1 MLMPTPNPVENPQKE
16 SANMPGVFFAYALDA
31 IICFSPDWNITYWNP
46 QAETVLGW
54 QAEEIV
60 GKNLYNVFPFGL
72 PSETLPHP
80 QNAGE
85 TITGVVLNKAVF
97 STAQSK
103 SGAELALQ
111 VVVIPNS
118 PFAQNEHT
126 IFARDYTKQKELEGQ
141 VSFAKDTVE
150 IAERAKSEFLA
161 NMSHEI
167 RTPMNAILGLAGLLM
182 DTPLNAEQHNFVST
196 IRRSGD
202 ALLSIF
208 NDILDY
214 SKIEAGNLNLEIA
227 PFDLRVCIEE
237 ALDLFAID
245 AGRKYL
251 DLAYHFTGD
260 VPAVI
265 QGDMIRVRQILINL
279 VGNAIKFTEKG
290 EVSVSVDCK
299 KLSADK
305 LRLHFTVKDTGIGI
319 SSEQTKRLFLA
330 FSQLDPTT
338 RRRYGGTGLG
348 LAICYQLLQLM
359 NGKIWVESELNQGST
374 FHFTFETAAVADDR
388 YAYLQHPQPQLR
400 GQRVMIIDDNPTNR
414 LIIERQTISWGMV
427 TESFPSGLAAL
438 DRLGHPP
445 GFDVVL
451 LDVHMPDMDGI
462 AVAQEIRKVFPR
474 LPIVIVS
481 SSGRSEIGLND
492 INIDAYLHKP
502 IKPALLYNILLQLAV
517 ERKRA
522 TGELQLTEGPFFD
535 HEMAARHPLR
545 ILVAEDN
552 IVNQKVVMH
561 LLNRLGYQPD
571 LVFNGAEVLSMLENR
586 PYDVVLMD
594 VQMPE
599 MDGVQAAKQI
609 LNTYAKH
616 YRPRIVAVTA
626 HALQGD
632 RERYLSAGL
641 DDYISKPIRVQDLV
655 ASLEKCV
662 AITDKMPHWQGL
674 IDLSYLKEQF
684 GTDADEILQEL
695 LPIFIREASALVKR
709 LIIAREKQ
717 DKNEIFQ
724 AGHALFNASSGIG
737 ATRLSDLC
745 KQLEVYVRH
754 GIGEQDP
761 LIDGIT
767 TEYELLNTRW
777 NAGTLFSDTNA
788 TYI

>member
-1 MLMPTPNPVENPQKE
+1 MLTPTPDPAENTQKE
-16 SANMPGVFFAYALDA
+16 SATMQDVFFAHTLDA
-31 IICFSPDWNITYWNP
+31 IICFSTDWNITHWNP
-46 QAETVLGW
+46 QAETVFGW
-54 QAEEIV
+54 QAEQIT
-60 GKNLYNVFPFGL
+60 GSNLYNIFPLGL
-72 PSETLPHP
+72 PSETVSHP

-85 TITGVVLNKAVF
+85 TITRSVLNKPVF
-97 STAQSK
+97 TTAQSK
-103 SGAELALQ
+103 SGAELTLQ

-118 PFAQNEHT
+118 PFAQNEYT
-126 IFARDYTKQKELEGQ
+126 IFARDYTQQKELEGQ

-251 DLAYHFTGD
+251 DLAYHFKGD

-265 QGDMIRVRQILINL
+265 QGDMVRVRQILINL
-279 VGNAIKFTEKG
+279 VGNAVKFTENG
-290 EVSVSVDCK
+290 EVSVLVDCER
-299 KLSADK
+299 LSADQ

-319 SSEQTKRLFLA
+319 SSEQTNRLFLA

-348 LAICYQLLQLM
+348 LAICYQLIQLM
-359 NGKIWVESELNQGST
+359 GGKIWVESEPGKGST
-374 FHFTFETAAVADDR
+374 FHFTFETSAVADDR

-414 LIIERQTISWGMV
+414 LIIERQTISWGMI
-427 TESFPSGLAAL
+427 TESYPSGPAAL

-445 GFDVVL
+445 GFDIVL

-502 IKPALLYNILLQLAV
+502 IKPALLYNVLLQLAV

-535 HEMAARHPLR
+535 HELATRHPLR

-552 IVNQKVVMH
+552 IVNQKVVIH

-571 LVFNGAEVLSMLENR
+571 LVSNGLEVLSMLENR
-586 PYDVVLMD
+586 PYDVILMD

-599 MDGVQAAKQI
+599 MDGVQAARQI

-616 YRPRIVAVTA
+616 HRPRIVAVTA

-662 AITDKMPHWQGL
+662 AITDKMPRWQGL

-695 LPIFIREASALVKR
+695 LPIFMREASTLVKR
-709 LIIAREKQ
+709 LLLARAKQ
-717 DKNEIFQ
+717 DKEEIFQ
-724 AGHALFNASSGIG
+724 AGHALFNACSGIG
-737 ATRLSDLC
+737 AMRLADLC

-754 GIGEQDP
+754 GIGEQDT
-761 LIDGIT
+761 LVDGIAK
-767 TEYELLNTRW
+767 EYELLNTRW
-777 NAGTLFSDTNA
+777 NAGTLFTDTKA
-788 TYI
+788 T